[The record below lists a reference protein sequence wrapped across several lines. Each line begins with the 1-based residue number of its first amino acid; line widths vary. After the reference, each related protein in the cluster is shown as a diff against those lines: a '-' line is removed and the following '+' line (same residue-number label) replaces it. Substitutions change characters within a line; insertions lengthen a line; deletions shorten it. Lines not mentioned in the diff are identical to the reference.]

1 MLNMRGSLRHRRT
14 TEAHGASWNSRAHG
28 AQGTRAT
35 GCKVFGSTA
44 TRLPEITGA
53 AQAESSLRF
62 HDSGGAQRSAHRR
75 ACLAS
80 GFCRPVA
87 TRAAGERFVYDRSM
101 ALTERRACVGA
112 REAGRIDRIVQALT
126 GRSRGEVR
134 GLFDQG
140 GVSLN
145 GEVCAEP
152 GMLASAGDVVL
163 VRHDPH
169 IRYRS
174 KRRAHESTKAGRG
187 GPYRLV
193 FEDSDLIV
201 VDKAPGVLTVP
212 TDHGETNT
220 LLDAICRSLG
230 RRGHRGQVS
239 VVQRLDR
246 GTSGLL
252 VFGKNPRVGRELAA
266 QFRVRKAQRE
276 YAAIVAGRIERP
288 SGTFESRLATA
299 RSLRRYSVRSGGA
312 GEQAVTHYRVV
323 RRMPDA
329 TFVRVTLETGRRN
342 QIRVHFAEA
351 GHPILGDERYSAETA
366 RHPRWRHR
374 RLALH
379 ASVLGFT
386 HPRTDNPLRFESPLP
401 AEFEAFFASMRT
413 KD

>member
-1 MLNMRGSLRHRRT
+1 
-14 TEAHGASWNSRAHG
+14 
-28 AQGTRAT
+28 
-35 GCKVFGSTA
+35 
-44 TRLPEITGA
+44 
-53 AQAESSLRF
+53 
-62 HDSGGAQRSAHRR
+62 
-75 ACLAS
+75 
-80 GFCRPVA
+80 
-87 TRAAGERFVYDRSM
+87 M

-134 GLFDQG
+134 GLFDHG
-140 GVSLN
+140 CVSLN
-145 GEVCAEP
+145 GETCTEP
-152 GMLASAGDVVL
+152 GMLASKDDVVL

-169 IRYRS
+169 IRYRP
-174 KRRAHESTKAGRG
+174 KRRAHESTKSGRS

-212 TDHGETNT
+212 TDRGETNT

-266 QFRVRKAQRE
+266 QFRVRKAHRE

-323 RRMPDA
+323 RRMSDA
-329 TFVRVTLETGRRN
+329 TYVRVTLETGRRN

-366 RHPRWRHR
+366 GHPRWRYR

-386 HPRTDNPLRFESPLP
+386 HPRTHKALRFESPLP
-401 AEFEAFFASMRT
+401 TEFEAFLGSTRT